1 MDLKTLIEKLLTAA
15 PPGAVVEEVL
25 VFGELFQSD
34 GSSGSISDIWYDNY
48 TNSIVIQGE

>member
-25 VFGELFQSD
+25 IRGYGVDIIG
-34 GSSGSISDIWYDNY
+34 IWYDQC
-48 TNSIVIQGE
+48 TSSIVIQRGNK

>member
-15 PPGAVVEEVL
+15 PPGAVVEVVRVDTNLLGVL
-25 VFGELFQSD
+25 DIV
-34 GSSGSISDIWYDNY
+34 DIWYDNY

>member
-15 PPGAVVEEVL
+15 PPGAVVREVL
-25 VFGELFQSD
+25 IRGYGE
-34 GSSGSISDIWYDNY
+34 GIVGIWYDQY